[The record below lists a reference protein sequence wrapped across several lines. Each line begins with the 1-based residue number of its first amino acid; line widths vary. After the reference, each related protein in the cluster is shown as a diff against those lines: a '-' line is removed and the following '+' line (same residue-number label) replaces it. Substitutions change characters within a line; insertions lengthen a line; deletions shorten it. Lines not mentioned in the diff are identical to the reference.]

1 MAQRGYHYDP
11 AIWHVVMC
19 SIYSDYAEV
28 AKKYGLSGNAEFFA
42 DMAARRQRRRRG
54 QGGSVL
60 LLRSNALRAREPPE
74 VNSSGVLSSDVLRK
88 TAIALLG

>member
-42 DMAARRQRRRRG
+42 DWRTHGSTTKTPSRTRRQRT
-54 QGGSVL
+54 
-60 LLRSNALRAREPPE
+60 
-74 VNSSGVLSSDVLRK
+74 
-88 TAIALLG
+88 TAT